1 MRALSRSC
9 GNGIPASRQAGG
21 SEAEYR
27 SAVSRCYSR
36 TSRARCAGSTRSRS
50 ADRHSRVRN
59 EAVDAHRS
67 IDANASPAMG
77 GKDVT
82 EETRSGVA
90 YNRGFERLLTRLKM
104 KPIVLARE
112 HGPVYE
118 NLRQSGKC
126 HDAGDNDDWSDRA
139 DSPQEVPDSIGIQ
152 QGKRNQRAAHQA
164 A

>member
-1 MRALSRSC
+1 
-9 GNGIPASRQAGG
+9 
-21 SEAEYR
+21 
-27 SAVSRCYSR
+27 
-36 TSRARCAGSTRSRS
+36 
-50 ADRHSRVRN
+50 
-59 EAVDAHRS
+59 
-67 IDANASPAMG
+67 MG
-77 GKDVT
+77 GTNIT

-90 YNRGFERLLTRLKM
+90 CNRGFERLLTRLKM

-118 NLRQSGKC
+118 NLRQRGKC